1 MGGGSRSTFPRWLLF
16 QGAKASATRLS
27 LNPVSGTLAYAWG
40 GGGGGGKDEC
50 VDFTRVC
57 FLKHMH
63 IPLLCT
69 NAFDCV
75 STVEDKY
82 LIIS

>member
-1 MGGGSRSTFPRWLLF
+1 MGGGIRSASPRWPLF

-40 GGGGGGKDEC
+40 GGEDEC

-57 FLKHMH
+57 FLKHMY

-75 STVEDKY
+75 STAEDKY